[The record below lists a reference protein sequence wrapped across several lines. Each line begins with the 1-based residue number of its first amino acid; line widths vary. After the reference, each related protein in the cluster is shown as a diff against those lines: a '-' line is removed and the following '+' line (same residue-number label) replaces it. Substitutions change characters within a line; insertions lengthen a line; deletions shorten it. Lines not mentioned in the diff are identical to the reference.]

1 MTRDLVLAIDGGQ
14 SSTKALIADTSGRVV
29 GRGSGTPCDHIT
41 GPHGYERNR
50 AAIHSATRSAVTD
63 AGIDAGR
70 IAAAGMGLT
79 SCPPELG
86 LHHLFEDM
94 LREIAEPNHL
104 WIDHDVASNL
114 AGASAGE
121 PGIVVI
127 AGGGS
132 IGYGVDAD
140 GREAKAGGMG
150 YLMGDDGS
158 AWWIGLHAIRAAA
171 AAADRRGPET
181 ALLPFVLAHYQ
192 LPTIRHIVEVLYGPE
207 FTRDQVAGIAPDV
220 ARIAADDEVA
230 RRIVTTAGERLAG
243 LALAVGRQLFGESEA
258 VDIYPTGGVFSAG
271 PLVTGPFREA
281 IRAGWPEA
289 GVREP
294 RFAPVYGALIRA
306 YQAMGVEI
314 TAELLGRLEGDS
326 GA

>member
-14 SSTKALIADTSGRVV
+14 SSTKALIADTSGRVL

-50 AAIHSATRSAVTD
+50 AAIHSATNAALAD
-63 AGIDAGR
+63 AGVDAGR
-70 IAAAGMGLT
+70 IVAAGMGLT
-79 SCPPELG
+79 SSPPELG
-86 LHHLFEDM
+86 LQHLFEEM
-94 LREIAEPNHL
+94 LRELADPDHL

-114 AGASAGE
+114 AGASAGK

-171 AAADRRGPET
+171 AGADRRGPGT
-181 ALLPFVLAHYQ
+181 ALLPFVLAHYG

-207 FTRDQVAGIAPDV
+207 FRRDQVAGIAPDV

-243 LALAVGRQLFGESEA
+243 LALAVARQLFGEGQT
-258 VDIYPTGGVFSAG
+258 VDVYPTGGVFSAG
-271 PLVTGPFREA
+271 PLVTGPFRET
-281 IRAGWPEA
+281 IRVGWPEA
-289 GVREP
+289 AVREP
-294 RFAPVYGALIRA
+294 RFSPVYGALIRG
-306 YQAMGVEI
+306 YQAMGAALSE
-314 TAELLGRLEGDS
+314 ELLRNLEGDGGS
-326 GA
+326 